1 MIIIKVCLF
10 AIIGAFSIII
20 VREQNKEIGILLSV
34 VCSLGIT
41 FAIIEEFSGITQ
53 IIVNTIDKYNIN
65 VSHIS
70 IAVKTVCI
78 GYFAQLSID
87 LLEDMGA
94 KSIASKVSL
103 CAKIIIISISIPLV
117 VEILQ
122 IIESVLWVKN

>member
-10 AIIGAFSIII
+10 GLIGAFSIII
-20 VREQNKEIGILLSV
+20 LREQNKEISILLSI

-41 FAIIEEFSGITQ
+41 FTIVEEFSGITQ
-53 IIVNTIDKYNIN
+53 TIINTIEKYNIN
-65 VSHIS
+65 ISHIS
-70 IAVKTVCI
+70 IAIKTVCV

-94 KSIASKVSL
+94 KSIASKVAL
-103 CAKIIIISISIPLV
+103 CAKIIIIAISMPLI

-122 IIESVLWVKN
+122 IIESVL